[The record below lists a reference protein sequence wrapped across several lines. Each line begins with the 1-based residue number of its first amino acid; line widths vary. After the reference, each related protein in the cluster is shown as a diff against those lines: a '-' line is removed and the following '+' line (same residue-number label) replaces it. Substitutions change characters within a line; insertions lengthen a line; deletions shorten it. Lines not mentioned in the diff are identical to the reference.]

1 MKFYLIIF
9 TLLLTFTAF
18 AEQFSLQPEDATVT
32 PPATVAVTIMLT
44 NSQPVYGFELTV
56 KDTPEKAVFSNVA
69 TTSRT
74 ANALAT
80 SATPS
85 ADTTKIAVI
94 LSGTGTGITAGNGSV
109 LKLMYSVSSGTGQI
123 TFTPTN
129 LIVYNKNGTIIPGN
143 TVNGTIITLQSSS
156 AGSGSSGSGGSGG
169 GGGGSGSS
177 GGSSSSSGSS
187 ASTST
192 SAYAPKSFTE
202 TKPAKE
208 SPASQQPPKVIKA
221 ELKPQ
226 SQEPAPTP
234 EHIQPRK
241 SALPFIIAV
250 MIVIIGAL
258 AATLSYVKIR
268 SKPNREKYSEEI
280 KKRQG

>member
-9 TLLLTFTAF
+9 TLLLTFVAF

-32 PPATVAVTIMLT
+32 PPATVAVTILLT

-94 LSGTGTGITAGNGSV
+94 LSGTSSGITAGNGSV
-109 LKLMYSVSSGTGQI
+109 LKLMYSVNSGTGQI
-123 TFTPTN
+123 SFTPIN

-143 TVNGTIITLQSSS
+143 TVNGTIVTLQSSS
-156 AGSGSSGSGGSGG
+156 AGSGSSGGSGG
-169 GGGGSGSS
+169 GGSGSGSS

-208 SPASQQPPKVIKA
+208 SPASQQPPKVIKV
-221 ELKPQ
+221 ELKPE
-226 SQEPAPTP
+226 SQEPAPASEAIP
-234 EHIQPRK
+234 PRK

-250 MIVIIGAL
+250 MVVIIGAL